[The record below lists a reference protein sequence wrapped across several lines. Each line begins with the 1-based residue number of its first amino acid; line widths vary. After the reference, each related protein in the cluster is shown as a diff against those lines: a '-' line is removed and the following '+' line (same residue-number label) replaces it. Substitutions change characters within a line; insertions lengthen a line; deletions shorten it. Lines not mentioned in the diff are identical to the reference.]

1 MCALLM
7 VEQQFLED
15 LGSPHYFLDFWIKA
29 RRCPLFYIVQEIMLN
44 LLSHIAFPQK
54 TKNYAQQAV
63 DV

>member
-1 MCALLM
+1 M

-54 TKNYAQQAV
+54 TKNSAQQAV
-63 DV
+63 DF